1 MKKPI
6 YSNGVLLTA
15 VLIIITLNIQ
25 VASGQKAKEESV
37 PIPDSI
43 NKIFQTSCMPC
54 HGPDGGRFPHSR
66 LNLSK
71 WAGYGAEKEA
81 EKAALI
87 CSTLSKG
94 SMPPKSRRESQPEL
108 NPVKEQVD
116 IICKWAESLN
126 PKSGK
131 KQTQH

>member
-1 MKKPI
+1 MKKLN
-6 YSNGVLLTA
+6 YSNGGLLKA
-15 VLIIITLNIQ
+15 ALIIIFLNIG
-25 VASGQKAKEESV
+25 VASGQKAKEKSV
-37 PIPDSI
+37 PIPDNI

-54 HGPDGGRFPHSR
+54 HGIDGGRFPHSR

-94 SMPPKSRRESQPEL
+94 LMPPKSRRELQPGL
-108 NPVKEQVD
+108 NPTKEQVEM
-116 IICKWAESLN
+116 ICKWAESLN
-126 PKSGK
+126 PKSGRK
-131 KQTQH
+131 